1 MTQPLPTFRRSS
13 RYFIVAK
20 CCRSNF
26 QKVLKV
32 WEKVSKA
39 QSGGNA
45 IKNFIILNENV
56 CQAFLLE
63 HLEAGIQVF
72 FGAQPPPTLVYKH
85 GGWNPWISPPVVRDH
100 FLLLWIAI
108 EQVFKFHSFIC
119 ATTFEVQIKMVIQ
132 NPVHN
137 PDPKSNVFTFT
148 CASSYDLPP
157 TSYRRRK
164 VPWLDGSQRSKV

>member
-13 RYFIVAK
+13 RYSIVAK

-72 FGAQPPPTLVYKH
+72 FGAQLPPTLVYKH

-132 NPVHN
+132 NPDPN
-137 PDPKSNVFTFT
+137 PTCSLSPVPPVTTSPRPLTGAGKSPGWMVV
-148 CASSYDLPP
+148 
-157 TSYRRRK
+157 K
-164 VPWLDGSQRSKV
+164 GQRSR